1 MIHSLE
7 TDYIQAAAVVWYECR
22 SLKKIM
28 FVPGTN
34 THLLLYRKK
43 ELKKK
48 KNVRAK
54 RKKKKKL
61 LQSKNKI
68 LGKQRNP
75 LVK

>member
-34 THLLLYRKK
+34 THVLLYRKK

-48 KNVRAK
+48 KWGQK
-54 RKKKKKL
+54 EKKAV
-61 LQSKNKI
+61 
-68 LGKQRNP
+68 
-75 LVK
+75 VK